1 MLVTFGIPSINLL
14 KQCGSDDKSSLRHQK
29 NNANV
34 TNVTKMTFVLTVL
47 AQLIA
52 HELLPAVCIKVVR
65 KLGTML
71 NKLNN
76 STLIIM
82 VNRFVF

>member
-65 KLGTML
+65 KFGSML
-71 NKLNN
+71 NKKLF
-76 STLIIM
+76 LEIIL
-82 VNRFVF
+82 R